1 MNPIYKFELN
11 GQPCSPIYGQ
21 GLEKSYEL
29 ESQEQFFRENLS
41 GELTFVSGDYAMIQ
55 AMPIDFQFLL
65 DMYISYDRGQ
75 TWTLYWE
82 GTFWKTDCSFDM
94 DGRKLTVKPTVK
106 DAYLGVLA
114 GLDREYNLIDLA
126 PEIRAIKADKRPL
139 TQVYIPGESV
149 IGCFLSGMWWEQ
161 ECEAITDTNDLTSVY
176 HFALKGNYRVLETSG
191 NTYPPVPA
199 VIVGDAPTTTNY
211 AITQGNYR
219 FEYSRSSIS
228 GGRYRKT
235 YSVYYQNILSWQSVL
250 DTNTPDEAFPY
261 MVYLEPV
268 GSASGQLALNL
279 RDVSVYGRLIV
290 DTPSNLGIPLPR
302 IPAEDMVANNR
313 NYHYCSPFTQFD
325 IAFSAE
331 LSPEPTQWGMYQ
343 PGQYYQVPN
352 LSYDYFPIGR
362 SAWGASSL
370 WFVNQLHPAEEQWR
384 QPYVIRDAYPLA
396 SVISVLLGQIAP
408 GITHGSSADYSDF
421 LYGQNAIRE
430 IEQTLLLTP
439 KSNIIFSG
447 YDQPAQKAP
456 ITLKNVLDMLRDCFR
471 CYWWIDSQNRFR
483 IEHIQY
489 FRNGGSYNTLPVV
502 AIDLTTEA
510 VLRNR
515 KPWAW
520 NLNKY
525 SYEKPEM
532 TARYQFGWMDDVT
545 QQFEGWPID
554 IVSRYVN
561 PEKIEQI
568 TVSSFASDIDY
579 VLLNPNEVSKDG
591 FMLLSAVAAQGSNYQ
606 FELPYLAFQQ
616 GLAQANL
623 QNGYAAF
630 VFLQRYYFYDL
641 PAKSYEINGERG
653 IALGV
658 KKLKIQE
665 VNFPAIK
672 DPDLFHLIRTFIGD
686 GQIQKLSI
694 NLSSRQATVTLRYDT
709 E

>member
-21 GLEKSYEL
+21 GLEKSFDLQAE
-29 ESQEQFFRENLS
+29 EQFFRETLS

-65 DMYISYDRGQ
+65 DMYISYDRGT
-75 TWTLYWE
+75 TWSLYWE
-82 GTFWKTDCSFDM
+82 GTFWKTDCEFDM

-106 DAYLGVLA
+106 DAYLSVLA
-114 GLDREYNLIDLA
+114 GLDKEYNLIDLA
-126 PEIRAIKADKRPL
+126 PEIRAIKADKRPM
-139 TQVYIPGESV
+139 TQIYVPGETT

-161 ECEAITDTNDLTSVY
+161 ECEAVTNTSDLTSVY
-176 HFALKGNYRVLETSG
+176 HFGLKANYRVIEASG

-199 VIVGDAPTTTNY
+199 VIVGDVPTTTNY
-211 AITQGNYR
+211 TITQGIYR
-219 FEYSRSSIS
+219 FEYSRYTVSV
-228 GGRYRKT
+228 GRYREL
-235 YSVYYQNILSWQSVL
+235 YSVYVQDVLCWQADITTNNPGVIPSTVTLS
-250 DTNTPDEAFPY
+250 
-261 MVYLEPV
+261 PV
-268 GSASGQLALNL
+268 ASASGNL
-279 RDVSVYGRLIV
+279 SLYMKDVVVYGRLVV
-290 DTPSNLGIPLPR
+290 DTPTDLGVPFLR
-302 IPAEDMVANNR
+302 IPEDDIVPDNR
-313 NYHYCSPFTQFD
+313 NYHYCGPFTQFD

-331 LSPEPTQWGMYQ
+331 LWPTPTQWGMYQ
-343 PGQYYQVPN
+343 PGKYYQVPD
-352 LSYDYFPIGR
+352 SQHGYFPIGR
-362 SAWGASSL
+362 SMWDASSL
-370 WFVNQLHPAEEQWR
+370 WLVNELHPAESHWR
-384 QPYVIRDAYPLA
+384 QPFIIREAYPLA
-396 SVISVLLGQIAP
+396 SVISVLLQQIAP
-408 GITHGSSADYSDF
+408 GITHLESPTYSDF

-430 IEQTLLLTP
+430 IEQSLLLTP

-456 ITLKNVLDMLRDCFR
+456 ITLRSVLDMLRDCFR

-489 FRNGGSYNTLPVV
+489 FRNGGSYNTLPAV
-502 AIDLTTEA
+502 AIDLTSEA
-510 VLRNR
+510 VRRNG

-520 NLNKY
+520 DANKY
-525 SYEKPEM
+525 RYEKPEM
-532 TARYQFGWMDDVT
+532 TARYQFGWMDDVS

-568 TVSSFASDIDY
+568 SVSTMTSDIDY
-579 VLLNPNEVSKDG
+579 ILLNPSEVSKDG
-591 FMLLSAVAAQGSNYQ
+591 FVLLSAVAAEGVGYQ
-606 FELPYLAFQQ
+606 YELPYFTFLDGVNQSI
-616 GLAQANL
+616 L
-623 QNGYAAF
+623 QNGNAAF

-641 PAKSYEINGERG
+641 PARNFKINGQSG

-658 KKLKIQE
+658 KKLKIQN
-665 VNFPAIK
+665 VNFPAIY
-672 DPDLFHLIRTFIGD
+672 DPDLFNLIRTFLGD

>member
-11 GQPCSPIYGQ
+11 GQPCSPIYSQ
-21 GLEKSYEL
+21 GLEISYEL
-29 ESQEQFFRENLS
+29 QSQEQFFRENLS

-65 DMYISYDRGQ
+65 DMYISYDRGA
-75 TWTLYWE
+75 TWTLYWQ
-82 GTFWKTDCSFDM
+82 GTFWKTDCEFDM

-106 DAYLGVLA
+106 DAYLGVIA
-114 GLDREYNLIDLA
+114 GLEKEYNLIDLA
-126 PEIRAIKADKRPL
+126 PEIRAVKADKRAL
-139 TQVYIPGESV
+139 TQVYVPGESV
-149 IGCFLSGMWWEQ
+149 VGCFLSGMWWEQ
-161 ECEAITDTNDLTSVY
+161 ECEVVSNTNDLTSLY
-176 HFALKGNYRVLETSG
+176 HFALKGDYRVIETSG

-199 VIVGDAPTTTNY
+199 VIVGDIPSTTNY
-211 AITQGNYR
+211 SITQGDYR
-219 FEYSRSSIS
+219 FEYNRTSYSSS
-228 GGRYRKT
+228 QWRERYM
-235 YSVYYQNILSWQSVL
+235 VYYQNILSWSTEII
-250 DTNTPDEAFPY
+250 TNNPGVIPTTVF
-261 MVYLEPV
+261 LNPV
-268 GSASGQLALNL
+268 GSASGQLTLTL
-279 RDVSVYGRLIV
+279 KDVSVYGRLIV
-290 DTPSNLGIPLPR
+290 DTPSMLGQPLPR
-302 IPAEDMVANNR
+302 IPDDDMVANNR

-325 IAFSAE
+325 VAFSAE
-331 LSPEPTQWGMYQ
+331 LSPEPTQWGAYQ

-352 LSYDYFPIGR
+352 LQYDYFPIGR
-362 SAWGASSL
+362 SMWDASSL

-384 QPYVIRDAYPLA
+384 QPFVIRDAYPLS
-396 SVISVLLGQIAP
+396 SVISALLKEIAP
-408 GITHGSSADYSDF
+408 DITHESTADYSDF
-421 LYGQNAIRE
+421 LYGQNATRE
-430 IEQTLLLTP
+430 IEQTLLLVP

-456 ITLKNVLDMLRDCFR
+456 ITLRNVLDMLRDCFR

-489 FRNGGSYNTLPVV
+489 FRNGGSYSNLPVP
-502 AIDLTTEA
+502 AIDLTADT
-510 VLRNR
+510 VLRNG

-520 NLNKY
+520 GMNRY
-525 SYEKPEM
+525 RYEKPEM

-554 IVSRYVN
+554 ILSQYVN

-568 TVSSFASDIDY
+568 TVSMMTSDIDY

-606 FELPYLAFQQ
+606 YELPYYAFQQ

-630 VFLQRYYFYDL
+630 AFLQRYYFYDM
-641 PAKSYEINGERG
+641 PARRYKIDNEQGV
-653 IALGV
+653 ALGV

-665 VNFPAIK
+665 VNFPALH
-672 DPDLFHLIRTFIGD
+672 DPDLFHLIHTFLGD

-694 NLSSRQATVTLRYDT
+694 NLSSRQAIVTLRYDT